1 MLSTQRTLQG
11 IIYIAIQKRK
21 PTVFHDVPLP
31 ERVIIDIKDS
41 FAYFDPENTGR
52 ITISQ
57 LKALL
62 QYIAGVVYARKD
74 LEMAIKDIGDNKTVE
89 LKDAE
94 RIAYNVWLDAGYEQE
109 TKDMFKIFDRKDKG
123 TTNID
128 EIRNVLQTRIVV
140 PVLDED
146 IDELMKLLGVN
157 SDTSITPRD
166 MKK

>member
-1 MLSTQRTLQG
+1 
-11 IIYIAIQKRK
+11 
-21 PTVFHDVPLP
+21 
-31 ERVIIDIKDS
+31 
-41 FAYFDPENTGR
+41 
-52 ITISQ
+52 
-57 LKALL
+57 
-62 QYIAGVVYARKD
+62 
-74 LEMAIKDIGDNKTVE
+74 
-89 LKDAE
+89 
-94 RIAYNVWLDAGYEQE
+94 
-109 TKDMFKIFDRKDKG
+109 MFKIFDRKDKG